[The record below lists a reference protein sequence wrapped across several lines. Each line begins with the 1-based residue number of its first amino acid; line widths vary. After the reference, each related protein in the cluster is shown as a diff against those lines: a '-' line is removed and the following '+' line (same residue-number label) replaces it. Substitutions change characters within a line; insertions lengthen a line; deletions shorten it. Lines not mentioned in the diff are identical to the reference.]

1 MRALIPTILL
11 ILVTACAGAP
21 PPITRYLL
29 PIDVPEGA
37 VRFDPP
43 VRVGLEAISVAPYI
57 DQPGLV
63 VETETG
69 QIRPASRHLWA
80 EPIQLG
86 LYRILQSEL
95 SAALGFQIDD
105 DATARPHWDYAL
117 DVEIDRFHGTLD
129 GRAMLIARW
138 SVTPVVARG
147 ERAGYRFASSLPLEA
162 PGYQALV
169 DAEIELTRALAG
181 MIANSIREIAGE
193 AGVDL

>member
-1 MRALIPTILL
+1 MLL
-11 ILVTACAGAP
+11 MLVTACAGAP
-21 PPITRYLL
+21 PPTTRYLL

-43 VRVGLEAISVAPYI
+43 VRVGLAPISVAPYLN
-57 DQPGLV
+57 QPGLV

-69 QIRPASRHLWA
+69 QIRPASQHVWA
-80 EPIQLG
+80 EPIALG

-105 DATARPHWDYAL
+105 DITGRPHWDYAV

-138 SVTPVVARG
+138 SVTSIVAKG
-147 ERAGYRFASSLPLEA
+147 ERAGYRFSSSLPLEA

-169 DAEIELTRALAG
+169 DAEIALTRVLAG
-181 MIANSIREIAGE
+181 KIASSIREIAGE